1 MGLLGLEWGLGL
13 EDRMGDRLAA
23 GGGLRKIVD
32 VRMGDSGMIPGSS
45 IHIGELT
52 NGTLRGVKWL
62 FSSDI
67 CFPSNLT
74 LGESIGDKWDNW
86 DGDIGASS
94 KSKSTTEMM
103 PSKYI

>member
-1 MGLLGLEWGLGL
+1 MN
-13 EDRMGDRLAA
+13 
-23 GGGLRKIVD
+23 VD

-52 NGTLRGVKWL
+52 VTDDVVPR
-62 FSSDI
+62 

-74 LGESIGDKWDNW
+74 LGESIGDKYDNW

-94 KSKSTTEMM
+94 KKQKQKKKHDE
-103 PSKYI
+103 KDAA